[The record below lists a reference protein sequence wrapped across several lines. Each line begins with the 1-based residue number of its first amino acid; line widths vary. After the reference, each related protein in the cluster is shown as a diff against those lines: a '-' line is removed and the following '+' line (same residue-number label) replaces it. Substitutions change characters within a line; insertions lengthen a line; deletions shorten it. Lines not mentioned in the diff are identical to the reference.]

1 MEYPSVVQGN
11 FVERLNRFTA
21 LVTVGGRTETVHVK
35 NTGRCREL
43 LCPGRRVFLNRV
55 GRLGRKTDYDL
66 IGVEKSGLGLV
77 NIDSQAPNVVV
88 REWLETRGCGVLRP
102 EYTIGSSRL
111 DFYLEK
117 NGHKILMEVKGCT
130 LEVNGVGYFPDAPT
144 QRGTKHLRELTA
156 ARAAGYEGCIAFVI
170 QMEGVQ
176 EVRPNTATDPA
187 FAAALEEALRAGVR
201 LLFFCCRVTECG
213 LWIERVI
220 SAGERPIAA
229 FHKILP
235 NA

>member
-1 MEYPSVVQGN
+1 MEYPSVVQGS

-43 LCPGRRVFLNRV
+43 LYPGRRVFLNRV

-66 IGVEKSGLGLV
+66 IGVEKPGLGLV

-88 REWLETRGCGVLRP
+88 REWLETRGCGMLRP